1 MQLLGGLAVI
11 TVVVAAVF
19 YLTFPAY
26 KHRYRMTVEIEA
38 DGNPHTGSGVVDV
51 SHHYHGPFA
60 GLLAGRYDSSFS
72 GDAPVVDLGKYGI
85 VLAVLSPANFP
96 SSYRPQPRYASDI
109 AILGYFGPPRNGA
122 KAEVDDRIRGI
133 CDQVG
138 ERVLKPTMYP
148 GFVWLP
154 NRLDPNSARPV
165 MPSELPTIIDPSVR
179 LRSVSIE
186 VTTQRNKGTLFEKL
200 PWLAAMRAY
209 DKQHPIQVDDTYK
222 LRAQYLLGE

>member
-85 VLAVLSPANFP
+85 VLAVPILLGCACAST
-96 SSYRPQPRYASDI
+96 SSYGYAS
-109 AILGYFGPPRNGA
+109 L
-122 KAEVDDRIRGI
+122 
-133 CDQVG
+133 
-138 ERVLKPTMYP
+138 
-148 GFVWLP
+148 
-154 NRLDPNSARPV
+154 RLSSFA
-165 MPSELPTIIDPSVR
+165 SV
-179 LRSVSIE
+179 
-186 VTTQRNKGTLFEKL
+186 
-200 PWLAAMRAY
+200 LAAAVLTRNPGV
-209 DKQHPIQVDDTYK
+209 QS
-222 LRAQYLLGE
+222 